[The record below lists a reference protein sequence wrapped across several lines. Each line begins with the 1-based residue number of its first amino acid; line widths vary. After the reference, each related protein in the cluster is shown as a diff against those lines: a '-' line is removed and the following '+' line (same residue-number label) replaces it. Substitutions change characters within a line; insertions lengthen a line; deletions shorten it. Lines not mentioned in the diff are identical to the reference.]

1 MKFVTWIPRI
11 AAALISLIVT
21 IAVISFVAS
30 NVKPVQ
36 VDLWPFELALEV
48 PVFALLLGG
57 LLVGF
62 FCGAIVMWFSQ
73 GKNRR
78 RGREAKRE
86 AAGLQ
91 RRVADLER
99 QQVAGG
105 ETANP
110 GQSRL
115 PVSGDKS

>member
-1 MKFVTWIPRI
+1 M
-11 AAALISLIVT
+11 ISLVVT

-36 VDLWPFELALEV
+36 VDLWPFEIGLDV
-48 PVFALLLGG
+48 PVFVLLLGG

-62 FCGAIVMWFSQ
+62 FCGALVMWFSQ

-78 RGREAKRE
+78 RGREARRE

-91 RRVADLER
+91 RRVAELER
-99 QQVAGG
+99 KQVAGAD
-105 ETANP
+105 TANP
-110 GQSRL
+110 GQSQL
-115 PVSGDKS
+115 PVSGDRP